1 MSDQQQGEVF
11 GAGKATSS
19 STFQLTSFLKKP
31 IVVFRLAAV
40 VSVVAATGG
49 DSLKKSLA
57 SKGFTV
63 SSFQSQTYNIASKKF
78 SHVLFG
84 N

>member
-11 GAGKATSS
+11 GAGKATSG

-40 VSVVAATGG
+40 VSVAATGG

>member
-19 STFQLTSFLKKP
+19 NAFQLTSFLKKP

-40 VSVVAATGG
+40 VSVAATGG